1 MTCTVY
7 IHMMSNAIVRTVYE
21 HAHTYICQY
30 KSVHTYIFKITEY
43 IHFMYEIR
51 NLILRCTQ
59 YVLFQLWSVQ
69 CMYQNMYTVCTV
81 YVQCMYSVCTE
92 LHHFLVGSSVVCTEY
107 VLCTE
112 IFHAEIGL
120 FRLA

>member
-1 MTCTVY
+1 MTCHDMY
-7 IHMMSNAIVRTVYE
+7 NAIVRTVYE
-21 HAHTYICQY
+21 HAHTYISYICQY
-30 KSVHTYIFKITEY
+30 KSVHTYIFKMPKY
-43 IHFMYEIR
+43 VLGMYKIR

-69 CMYQNMYTVCTV
+69 CMYQNMYSVCTV
-81 YVQCMYSVCTE
+81 YVQCRYSVCTE
-92 LHHFLVGSSVVCTEY
+92 IHHFLVGSSVVCTVY